1 VSSETP
7 RARIA
12 DIIASSGKMG
22 ADRAGAESQVA
33 AMAAAISGVPSGT
46 FLASEEITDALAKR
60 FPKLEAKGSVER
72 DVDAP
77 YETAGRALILALQS
91 CGLSIGA
98 AFDTES
104 GAVLEV
110 KKPMTLLAPSF
121 ALTIAVADRGATTHL
136 TAQAQHAGMDW
147 GQNSKLLAQLFDTT
161 DGYLKLFK
169 S

>member
-12 DIIASSGKMG
+12 GIIAGSGKMG
-22 ADRAGAESQVA
+22 ADNAGAESQVA

-46 FLASEEITDALAKR
+46 FLASEQLTDALAKR
-60 FPKLEAKGSVER
+60 FPKLAAKAAVEH
-72 DVDAP
+72 DLDAP
-77 YETAGRALILALQS
+77 YETAGRALILALRA
-91 CGLSIGA
+91 CGLTIGA

-110 KKPMTLLAPSF
+110 KRPMTLLAPSF
-121 ALTIAVADRGATTHL
+121 TLTIAIADRGETTHL
-136 TAQAQHAGMDW
+136 TAQVQHAGIDW
-147 GQNSKLLAQLFDTT
+147 GQNAKLLAQLFDTA